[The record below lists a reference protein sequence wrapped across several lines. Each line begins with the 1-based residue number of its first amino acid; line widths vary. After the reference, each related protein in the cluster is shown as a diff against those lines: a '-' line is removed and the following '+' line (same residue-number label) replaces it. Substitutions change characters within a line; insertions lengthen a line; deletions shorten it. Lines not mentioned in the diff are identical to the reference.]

1 MGRSGASA
9 RPFLSPKSERDER
22 RSQRMATI
30 VEELK
35 LRRAPVGGR
44 MVAVVSF
51 RQGDKFVCRI
61 DNIDPVTV
69 IARGEGRSRA
79 QAERAALVVAQRR
92 LARNR
97 YLHDTLTELH
107 TSVASLD
114 KRLSDL
120 PPPFSKS

>member
-1 MGRSGASA
+1 
-9 RPFLSPKSERDER
+9 
-22 RSQRMATI
+22 MATI

-51 RQGDKFVCRI
+51 RQGDKFLCRI

-79 QAERAALVVAQRR
+79 QAERAALVIAQRR

>member
-1 MGRSGASA
+1 M
-9 RPFLSPKSERDER
+9 
-22 RSQRMATI
+22 
-30 VEELK
+30 
-35 LRRAPVGGR
+35 
-44 MVAVVSF
+44 SF

>member
-1 MGRSGASA
+1 
-9 RPFLSPKSERDER
+9 
-22 RSQRMATI
+22 MATL

-35 LRRAPVGGR
+35 LRKAPVGGR
-44 MVAVVSF
+44 LVAVVSF
-51 RQGDKFVCRI
+51 RQGDKYLCRV

-92 LARNR
+92 LARNK

-107 TSVASLD
+107 TRVASLD
-114 KRLSDL
+114 KRLSDTP